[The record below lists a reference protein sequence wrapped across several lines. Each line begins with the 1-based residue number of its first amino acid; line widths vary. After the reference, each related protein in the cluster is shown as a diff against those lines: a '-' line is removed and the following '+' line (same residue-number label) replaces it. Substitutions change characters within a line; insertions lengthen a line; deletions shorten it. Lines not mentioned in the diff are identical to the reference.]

1 MHPTFL
7 SRNLRLSLIVL
18 GVVLMLCSLAALI
31 YALAPVD
38 TLVEHAPLAPTLF
51 SPP

>member
-1 MHPTFL
+1 MHPNLL

-18 GVVLMLCSLAALI
+18 GVALMLCSLAALL
-31 YALAPVD
+31 YAFAPVQ
-38 TLVEHAPLAPTLF
+38 TLVEHSPLVPTLF